1 MHLNKGPRDPSETS
15 RRAKIRHLERKNKQL
30 STLFGNPPGSTPTK
44 TISSHLYP
52 PPAVARCCCT
62 HIRQFPYLGLPKKLR
77 VRAKKLVGEM
87 GSTRRG
93 CLAAAGLPTG
103 VPAGR
108 FPWLGLRFPWL
119 GLRLTWAGARA
130 AGGGLASR
138 EGCAAWKAANT
149 AGSQA
154 TFTFLPKVG
163 PNGAGLQ
170 APSLQ

>member
-52 PPAVARCCCT
+52 PPCRSAAAVARCCCT

-103 VPAGR
+103 RPCWPLPLVGAALPLVGAKAD
-108 FPWLGLRFPWL
+108 LGWR
-119 GLRLTWAGARA
+119 
-130 AGGGLASR
+130 AGGRGRVGLEGGMRCVEGRKHGWVASH
-138 EGCAAWKAANT
+138 
-149 AGSQA
+149 
-154 TFTFLPKVG
+154 LYI
-163 PNGAGLQ
+163 
-170 APSLQ
+170 PS